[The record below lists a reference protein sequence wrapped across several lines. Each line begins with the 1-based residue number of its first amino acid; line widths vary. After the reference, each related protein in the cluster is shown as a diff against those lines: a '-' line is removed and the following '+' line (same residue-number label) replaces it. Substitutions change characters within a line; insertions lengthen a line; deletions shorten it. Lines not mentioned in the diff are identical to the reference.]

1 MLLQFSP
8 SLVAQQQIA
17 LAAALIHKT
26 CRDEHQRVMLAQ
38 AGVLDALAVR
48 LASFVVATGCSLNP
62 GTGVGSGP
70 GQMGDIPPANS
81 RSRMAPVLQA
91 ITAVIQHSKARA
103 IQFLSAQAFANVFQK
118 PDTDAGSSYERRAA
132 VCNASNAFSSRQAP
146 PNLIEN
152 LLPPMPNSHF
162 RSSLVSQSNFPP
174 LGALGPSGK
183 QSQTSKSFS
192 SAIEVIQSQG
202 LEFIEEEES
211 PLIVWLLHIART
223 ENEVTGLMAAWTLAI
238 LYRHGLTK
246 RGREAT
252 FALLLVPLLTR
263 MLDKDLN
270 ISSDASSPY
279 DISFLTSPENAIEEQ
294 APLVLAMLAANSL
307 EVQKA
312 AADAGAIKKLSQ
324 LLKESYDEITP
335 NSTASLWVPDP
346 STSAQT
352 EVREEGSRLGHNGIS
367 TATYHVMRLRESVLV
382 ALAAIAS
389 DKDEYRKTIID
400 QGVIPF
406 VIRTLKSGDANSPSV
421 PQAIPQTGSTLESR
435 KVPAG
440 NHRDAIL
447 AACGAARAL
456 SRSVSTLRTS
466 LMDAGLAAPLFI
478 LLRCQ
483 DMELQIAATAV
494 VVNLVLSFSPMR
506 EVRILPL
513 LMFFENMLSL
523 SQAIVEAGALK
534 ILCEHA
540 HSMNTNLRLNSVWAL
555 KHLVY
560 EASKEIKMK
569 CLEELG
575 PGWLKQIINN
585 DVDFHASTPTSRF
598 GDREDGSAT
607 PIRMSTPNA
616 AGEQVDLLN
625 AVEEDF
631 RESSQDLEEDG
642 EEDLKMSDSIGA
654 LGRAELDRKPHNLFS
669 HHTNGRGPLLET
681 TAMTSRNIERRSSHQ
696 GLTDDLAIQ
705 KQGLDLIRNL
715 ICGTGALEMID
726 FVFRELGQDKLFEM
740 LAAKLRPR
748 VLNAFNRDRRLSEN
762 GIRHI
767 QPHTEIIISTC
778 YILVHIAAG
787 HPRQRQLLISQTE
800 LLKLIVPLFSNPSK
814 DIRTCCVWLVTNLTW
829 VDDSSDNMNCKTRAR
844 ELMKLGI
851 FEKLEAM
858 DHDEVLDIRERA
870 KTALHQISTLLRS
883 QG

>member
-1 MLLQFSP
+1 
-8 SLVAQQQIA
+8 
-17 LAAALIHKT
+17 
-26 CRDEHQRVMLAQ
+26 
-38 AGVLDALAVR
+38 
-48 LASFVVATGCSLNP
+48 
-62 GTGVGSGP
+62 
-70 GQMGDIPPANS
+70 
-81 RSRMAPVLQA
+81 
-91 ITAVIQHSKARA
+91 
-103 IQFLSAQAFANVFQK
+103 
-118 PDTDAGSSYERRAA
+118 
-132 VCNASNAFSSRQAP
+132 
-146 PNLIEN
+146 
-152 LLPPMPNSHF
+152 
-162 RSSLVSQSNFPP
+162 
-174 LGALGPSGK
+174 
-183 QSQTSKSFS
+183 
-192 SAIEVIQSQG
+192 
-202 LEFIEEEES
+202 
-211 PLIVWLLHIART
+211 
-223 ENEVTGLMAAWTLAI
+223 
-238 LYRHGLTK
+238 
-246 RGREAT
+246 
-252 FALLLVPLLTR
+252 
-263 MLDKDLN
+263 MLDKDLSV
-270 ISSDASSPY
+270 SSDASSPY
-279 DISFLTSPENAIEEQ
+279 DVSFLTSPENAVKER

-324 LLKESYDEITP
+324 LLKESYDDIAP
-335 NSTASLWVPDP
+335 NSPASLWAPDASHSP
-346 STSAQT
+346 QMEA
-352 EVREEGSRLGHNGIS
+352 REEGSRLGHQGIS
-367 TATYHVMRLRESVLV
+367 TTAYHVMRLRESVLV

-406 VIRTLKSGDANSPSV
+406 VIRTLKPGDANSLSM
-421 PQAIPQTGSTLESR
+421 PQTIMQMDSASGNR

-478 LLRCQ
+478 LMRCQ

-506 EVRILPL
+506 EVCNLPL
-513 LMFFENMLSL
+513 RMPLEIVLSL
-523 SQAIVEAGALK
+523 LQAIVEAGALR

-555 KHLVY
+555 KHLIY

-585 DVDFHASTPTSRF
+585 DVDCYASTPTSRF
-598 GDREDGSAT
+598 GDREDDSAT

-625 AVEEDF
+625 AVEEDS

-654 LGRAELDRKPHNLFS
+654 LGRAEPDRKQHNMSS
-669 HHTNGRGPLLET
+669 HHSNGRGPLIET
-681 TAMTSRNIERRSSHQ
+681 TAMLGRNTERRSSHQ

-705 KQGLDLIRNL
+705 KQGLDLVRNL
-715 ICGTGALEMID
+715 ICGTGASEMID

-748 VLNAFNRDRRLSEN
+748 ILNAFHRDRRHPEN
-762 GIRHI
+762 GIRHV
-767 QPHTEIIISTC
+767 QPHIDIVISTC

-800 LLKLIVPLFSNPSK
+800 LLKLIVPLFSNPNRE
-814 DIRTCCVWLVTNLTW
+814 IRTCCVWLVTNLTW
-829 VDDSSDNMNCKTRAR
+829 VDDNSDNMNCKTRAR

-870 KTALHQISTLLRS
+870 KIALHQISTLLRS

>member
-1 MLLQFSP
+1 
-8 SLVAQQQIA
+8 
-17 LAAALIHKT
+17 
-26 CRDEHQRVMLAQ
+26 MLAQ

-70 GQMGDIPPANS
+70 GHVGDIPPANS

-91 ITAVIQHSKARA
+91 ITAVIQHSRARA

-118 PDTDAGSSYERRAA
+118 PDTDAGSSYERKAA
-132 VCNASNAFSSRQAP
+132 VWNASNAFSSRQAP

-162 RSSLVSQSNFPP
+162 RSSLVPQSNFPP

-211 PLIVWLLHIART
+211 PLIAWLLHIARI

-263 MLDKDLN
+263 MLDKDLK
-270 ISSDASSPY
+270 ISSDASSPH
-279 DISFLTSPENAIEEQ
+279 DTSFLTSPENAIEEQ

-324 LLKESYDEITP
+324 LLKESYDEIIP
-335 NSTASLWVPDP
+335 NSTASLWAPDP

-352 EVREEGSRLGHNGIS
+352 EMREEGSRLGHNGIS
-367 TATYHVMRLRESVLV
+367 TAAYHVMRLRESVLV

-406 VIRTLKSGDANSPSV
+406 VIRTLKSGDANSPPV
-421 PQAIPQTGSTLESR
+421 PQTIPQTGSTLESR

-440 NHRDAIL
+440 NHKDAIL

-466 LMDAGLAAPLFI
+466 LMDAGLAAPLFV

-483 DMELQIAATAV
+483 DIELQIAATAV

-513 LMFFENMLSL
+513 LVFFENVLSL

-560 EASKEIKMK
+560 EASKDIKMK

-585 DVDFHASTPTSRF
+585 DVDFHTSTSTSRF

-625 AVEEDF
+625 AVEEEDS

-654 LGRAELDRKPHNLFS
+654 LGRAELDRKQHNLSS

-748 VLNAFNRDRRLSEN
+748 VLNTFNRDRRLSEN

-778 YILVHIAAG
+778 YIIVHIAAG

-829 VDDSSDNMNCKTRAR
+829 VDDNSDNMNCKTRAR

-870 KTALHQISTLLRS
+870 KIALHQISTLLRS